1 MEEYRR
7 NVNEMGDLI
16 DVSYI
21 RPNNERAEI
30 AALKS
35 IKSSFFNN
43 VSITLSRL
51 IMTTNL
57 IILGHTLY
65 ENKDQCGLFILF
77 QIGII
82 MIEILGKFFILGL
95 IKYLFEDK
103 EDNNELYVL
112 FIRMKTILVIVIPIL
127 LGPICLLFS
136 FLLMGLLL
144 KYFNLDLLNQSLI
157 KDFYYKFLIFAP
169 VIFLFE
175 ILFLL
180 NLQFLKYQ
188 KKTQGVFIY
197 VVCFLVTHIAL
208 SFVLVYLLDYGLIGL
223 TISYFANSFIY
234 YVFSNQYIKKSFE
247 EIAQNIF
254 FLIPSQS
261 NFDGEVFNLL
271 KEKSLFAIYN
281 LGDILFL
288 YLVFFMSLFTNRE
301 QLIVNII
308 YLNFYELI
316 FFINKGFYFSLKN
329 YISTKIEEASK
340 RQKYVLFFVFY
351 FMILALMLFLF
362 LIIFD
367 DIMLDIYLGG
377 GEKIIA
383 QICHKLRIIYPICLL
398 LNGVRMILNGM
409 IRGMN
414 IPLPLIKKL
423 IYITICIII
432 SYYCC
437 FELEYGIFGLWISA
451 NILNIFYVLENT
463 HKAVNFFPQFFNSI
477 I

>member
-65 ENKDQCGLFILF
+65 ENKDQCSLFILF

-95 IKYLFEDK
+95 IKYLFQDK

-136 FLLMGLLL
+136 FLLMELLL
-144 KYFNLDLLNQSLI
+144 KYYNLDLLNQSLI
-157 KDFYYKFLIFAP
+157 KEFYYEFLIFAP

-188 KKTQGVFIY
+188 KRTQSVFIY

-234 YVFSNQYIKKSFE
+234 YVFSNQNIKKSFE

-271 KEKSLFAIYN
+271 KGKSLFAIYN

-288 YLVFFMSLFTNRE
+288 YLIFFMSLFTERE

-316 FFINKGFYFSLKN
+316 FFINKGFYFSLKII
-329 YISTKIEEASK
+329 YQ
-340 RQKYVLFFVFY
+340 QKLKKHQKDKNMFY
-351 FMILALMLFLF
+351 FLHF
-362 LIIFD
+362 
-367 DIMLDIYLGG
+367 
-377 GEKIIA
+377 
-383 QICHKLRIIYPICLL
+383 
-398 LNGVRMILNGM
+398 
-409 IRGMN
+409 
-414 IPLPLIKKL
+414 
-423 IYITICIII
+423 I
-432 SYYCC
+432 S
-437 FELEYGIFGLWISA
+437 
-451 NILNIFYVLENT
+451 
-463 HKAVNFFPQFFNSI
+463 
-477 I
+477 

>member
-35 IKSSFFNN
+35 IKSSIFNN
-43 VSITLSRL
+43 ISITLSRL

-82 MIEILGKFFILGL
+82 IIEILGKFFILGL

-112 FIRMKTILVIVIPIL
+112 FIRMKTILVIVIPII

-136 FLLMGLLL
+136 FLLMELLL
-144 KYFNLDLLNQSLI
+144 KYYNLDLLNQSLI
-157 KDFYYKFLIFAP
+157 KEFYYKFLIFAP
-169 VIFLFE
+169 VIYLFE

-188 KKTQGVFIY
+188 KKTQSVFIY
-197 VVCFLVTHIAL
+197 VISFLITHIAL

-223 TISYFANSFIY
+223 TISYFANSFLY
-234 YVFSNQYIKKSFE
+234 YVFSNQNIKKSFE

-261 NFDGEVFNLL
+261 NFDGEVFNLF
-271 KEKSLFAIYN
+271 KERSLFSIYN
-281 LGDILFL
+281 IGDILFL
-288 YLVFFMSLFTNRE
+288 YLVFFMSLFTDKE

-316 FFINKGFYFSLKN
+316 FFINKGFYSSLKN

-340 RQKYVLFFVFY
+340 RQKYVLFFAFY
-351 FMILALMLFLF
+351 FMILALMLFLI

-367 DIMLDIYLGG
+367 DILLDIYFGG

-437 FELEYGIFGLWISA
+437 FELEYGILGLWISA
-451 NILNIFYVLENT
+451 NVLNIFYVLENT